1 MLRLNNNYCL
11 SYLVAILVGFE
22 KNFSRVDEDV
32 GSFELCIMIFTDVSL
47 LPTSFEFF
55 LSLSSIPGTA
65 GSSLNKYNI
74 FS

>member
-1 MLRLNNNYCL
+1 MLRLNNYYCL

-32 GSFELCIMIFTDVSL
+32 GSFELCVMIFTDVSL